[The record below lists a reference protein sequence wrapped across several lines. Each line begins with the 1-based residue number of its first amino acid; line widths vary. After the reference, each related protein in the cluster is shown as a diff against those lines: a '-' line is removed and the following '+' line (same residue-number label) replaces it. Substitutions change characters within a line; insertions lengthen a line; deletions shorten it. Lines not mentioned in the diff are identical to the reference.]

1 MKLWQRSSGRYFR
14 GPIFCQ
20 PIAGTGRLLTLN
32 LNLNNN
38 CVHHF
43 IQFKHILPLASV
55 GTTVLF
61 LFAPLKHNQ
70 YFLAAAE
77 AMEQEQRYQ
86 MFKEGQGNGANW
98 RDK

>member
-1 MKLWQRSSGRYFR
+1 
-14 GPIFCQ
+14 
-20 PIAGTGRLLTLN
+20 
-32 LNLNNN
+32 
-38 CVHHF
+38 
-43 IQFKHILPLASV
+43 LPLASV